1 MRAKLRDMVFDRNGN
16 AVISFETAE
25 NFRDEFDE
33 LYEGEVEI
41 EIKKWRKKRSLDANA
56 YCWVLINKL
65 AEKLGKSRDEVYR
78 EAIRSIGGVSD
89 VICVREKA
97 ADALIAGWQHNGT
110 GWQAEMM
117 ESKIKGC
124 VNVILYY
131 GSSVYDTKQMAAL
144 IDHIVQDCEAVGI
157 PTMTDEQIEE
167 MMRGWRK

>member
-89 VICVREKA
+89 VICVQEKA
-97 ADALIAGWQHNGT
+97 ADALIAGWQHGGT
-110 GWQAEMM
+110 GWQAETM

-167 MMRGWRK
+167 LKRGWRK

>member
-16 AVISFETAE
+16 TMISFETAE

-97 ADALIAGWQHNGT
+97 ADALIAGWKHNGT
-110 GWQAEMM
+110 GWQAETM
-117 ESKIKGC
+117 ESKIAGC

-131 GSSVYDTKQMAAL
+131 GSSVYDTKQMTAL

-167 MMRGWRK
+167 MMRGWRT